1 MKKYIALLLIVFSIG
16 SVASFTLLNSQ
27 AHAAPGVRV
36 PLIRL
41 YNSKTNDHLY
51 TSSRVEATQ
60 AGSVGYRTE
69 GEMGYLYEQ
78 GQLNGQHEALLYRLL
93 NPRNGKH
100 FYTTSGQESA
110 AASAAGYVSE
120 GIVGVLPG
128 STTEYSLDIFRLY
141 NRKQN
146 KHFYTTNVSERDVLL
161 GAGFVSEGTLAGVLF
176 TSSTGSSSN
185 IPTPTVQTDFIMT
198 SSSFAMFTP
207 GVYRTAN
214 FSFQYKGSNGA
225 QPVAA
230 FSSVPSGLAGGM
242 VTPSVVNNNDTF
254 TVPISGT
261 ISNST
266 PATVQITL
274 YAGNGYSETFGI
286 EINPLSQGGAISGA
300 LSANDTKRVKDAIT
314 IQDAVS
320 SYYYNQPYT
329 NGNYNP
335 SVVPVLPASLDVLM
349 PLYLSSIPMPP
360 AAEGP
365 CTVQQNNYIYRKL
378 TSNSYSVSLCTGAA
392 GTYDGE
398 YITAGYH
405 EFVLTIHN

>member
-1 MKKYIALLLIVFSIG
+1 MKKYIALLLVVFSMG
-16 SVASFTLLNSQ
+16 SAASFILSNSQ

-51 TSSRVEATQ
+51 TSSRVEAVQ
-60 AGSVGYRTE
+60 AGAVGYRTE

-78 GQLNGQHEALLYRLL
+78 GQFNGQPEALLYRLL
-93 NPRNGKH
+93 NPNNGKH

-110 AASAAGYVSE
+110 AASAAGYISE
-120 GIVGVLPG
+120 GIVGVLPA

-141 NRKQN
+141 NRKQDN
-146 KHFYTTNVSERDVLL
+146 HFYTTNVSERDTLL
-161 GAGFVSEGTLAGVLF
+161 GAGFVSEGILAGVLF

-185 IPTPTVQTDFIMT
+185 IPTPSAQTDFIMT
-198 SSSFAMFTP
+198 SSSFALFTP

-214 FSFQYKGSNGA
+214 ISFQYKGLNGA
-225 QPVAA
+225 QPVAT
-230 FSSVPSGLAGGM
+230 FSSMPGGLAGGI

-254 TVPISGT
+254 VVSISGAIT
-261 ISNST
+261 ST
-266 PATVQITL
+266 TATTVQVTL
-274 YAGNGYSETFGI
+274 YAGNGYTETFGV
-286 EINPLSQGGAISGA
+286 EINPLSQGGAASGV
-300 LSANDTKRVKDAIT
+300 LSANDTKRVRDAIT
-314 IQDAVS
+314 IQDTIS
-320 SYYYNQPYT
+320 SYYYNQLYQ
-329 NGNYNP
+329 GGGYNP
-335 SVVPVLPASLDVLM
+335 SIVPVLPASLDVLV
-349 PLYLSSIPMPP
+349 PLYFSSIPVPP

-365 CTVQQNNYIYRKL
+365 CTAQQNNYVYRKL
-378 TSNSYSVSLCTGAA
+378 TSNSYFVSLCTGTA